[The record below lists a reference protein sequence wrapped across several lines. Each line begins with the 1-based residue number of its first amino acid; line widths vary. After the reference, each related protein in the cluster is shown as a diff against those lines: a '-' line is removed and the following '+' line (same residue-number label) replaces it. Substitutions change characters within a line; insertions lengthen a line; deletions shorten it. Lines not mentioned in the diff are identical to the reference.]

1 MIANLCSLA
10 WIYSGISICICME
23 LCDMCAR
30 ASHLVPWVWGTGT
43 ICTSMLLSKLI
54 CFLKF
59 SVNFYWGVKYDV
71 PFCKCWFLWDLFVVW
86 RWLLLTLFSDPT
98 RGCVCFCLCVVCA
111 VLLFYVVFPTWFLLF
126 LYVYD
131 CSLHSIH
138 VSSFPTIFIVLV
150 LFHKFVFRHPN
161 KILQLSILYWTVF
174 HYAG

>member
-86 RWLLLTLFSDPT
+86 RWLLLTLFSDPHQ
-98 RGCVCFCLCVVCA
+98 GMC
-111 VLLFYVVFPTWFLLF
+111 LF
-126 LYVYD
+126 LSMCGVCCTVVL
-131 CSLHSIH
+131 CSLSHVVSSFLVCLWLLLALYSCIFISNNLHSI
-138 VSSFPTIFIVLV
+138 
-150 LFHKFVFRHPN
+150 
-161 KILQLSILYWTVF
+161 SIIS
-174 HYAG
+174 